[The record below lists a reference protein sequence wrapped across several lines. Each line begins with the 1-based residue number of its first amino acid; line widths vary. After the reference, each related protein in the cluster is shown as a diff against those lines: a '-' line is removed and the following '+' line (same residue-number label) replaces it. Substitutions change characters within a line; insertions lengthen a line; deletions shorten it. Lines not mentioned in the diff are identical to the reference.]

1 MDFLFDYLGFLA
13 RAATI
18 VVAIVIVIGA
28 IASAGH
34 RRAHRPHKPR
44 GHIEVTPLNDVLRD
58 MRHVLEH
65 ALTPHSVYRKQMKA
79 EKAAAKAEEK
89 ARLRALK
96 RERKRPAT
104 EVEVADGGGEPAEAA
119 PDDDAKPA
127 AEQAQSEQAQSEQ
140 AQVEKARRRVFVLD
154 FNGDPAASGVDG
166 LRHEVTAVLAAASN
180 EDEVV
185 VRLHSAGGMVQGY
198 GLGASQLA
206 RIRTRGVNLVVAVD
220 RVAASGGYMMAAVA
234 NTILAAPFALVGS
247 IGVVAQVPNINRLL
261 KKHDVDV
268 ELHTAG
274 RYKRTLTVFGE
285 NTEEARAKFLEELN
299 DIHAMFQEY
308 VGEFRPGL
316 DLEAVSTG
324 EAWAGQ
330 RALDRALVDRLVTS
344 DEYLAGACDE
354 ADVFEVRW
362 VLPQTPIERAMERFS
377 DGAAKVMER
386 LVGAF
391 SRWG

>member
-34 RRAHRPHKPR
+34 RRAHRPHRPR

-89 ARLRALK
+89 ARRKALK
-96 RERKRPAT
+96 RERKQAST
-104 EVEVADGGGEPAEAA
+104 EVQVAEAA
-119 PDDDAKPA
+119 GEAAEAPA
-127 AEQAQSEQAQSEQ
+127 EDGEPTQEQAQDA
-140 AQVEKARRRVFVLD
+140 KRRRVFVLD

-166 LRHEVTAVLAAASN
+166 LRQEVTAVLAAASK

-206 RIRTRGVNLVVAVD
+206 RFRTRGVNLVVAVD

-362 VLPQTPIERAMERFS
+362 VLPQTPLERAMERFS
-377 DGAAKVMER
+377 DGAAKMMER
-386 LVGAF
+386 LVGTF
-391 SRWG
+391 NRWG

>member
-44 GHIEVTPLNDVLRD
+44 GHIEVMPLNDVLRD

-65 ALTPHSVYRKQMKA
+65 ALTPHSEYRKQMKA
-79 EKAAAKAEEK
+79 EKASAKAEEK
-89 ARLRALK
+89 ARRRALK
-96 RERKRPAT
+96 RERKRSSK
-104 EVEVADGGGEPAEAA
+104 EVEVVSEGGSEVAEATPAEDAEPAET
-119 PDDDAKPA
+119 
-127 AEQAQSEQAQSEQ
+127 AQSA
-140 AQVEKARRRVFVLD
+140 KRRRRVFVLD
-154 FNGDPAASGVDG
+154 FDGDRAASGVDG
-166 LRHEVTAVLAAASN
+166 LRHEVTAVLAAASGD
-180 EDEVV
+180 DEVV

-206 RIRTRGVNLVVAVD
+206 RFRTRGVNLVVAVD

-299 DIHAMFQEY
+299 DIHAMFQEF

-386 LVGAF
+386 LAGAF

>member
-1 MDFLFDYLGFLA
+1 MCKTA
-13 RAATI
+13 RAET
-18 VVAIVIVIGA
+18 
-28 IASAGH
+28 
-34 RRAHRPHKPR
+34 
-44 GHIEVTPLNDVLRD
+44 
-58 MRHVLEH
+58 
-65 ALTPHSVYRKQMKA
+65 
-79 EKAAAKAEEK
+79 
-89 ARLRALK
+89 
-96 RERKRPAT
+96 
-104 EVEVADGGGEPAEAA
+104 
-119 PDDDAKPA
+119 AKPA
-127 AEQAQSEQAQSEQ
+127 QGEAQDD
-140 AQVEKARRRVFVLD
+140 KRRRIFVLD
-154 FNGDPAASGVDG
+154 FDGDPAASGVDG
-166 LRHEVTAVLAAASN
+166 LRHEVTAVLAAAGA

-206 RIRTRGVNLVVAVD
+206 RFRTRGVNLVVAVD

-234 NTILAAPFALVGS
+234 DTILAAPFALVGS
-247 IGVVAQVPNINRLL
+247 IGVVAQVPNVNRLL

-299 DIHAMFQEY
+299 DIHAMFQEF
-308 VGEFRPGL
+308 VGEFRPAL

-377 DGAAKVMER
+377 DGTAKVVER
-386 LVGAF
+386 LVGVF
-391 SRWG
+391 GRWG

>member
-1 MDFLFDYLGFLA
+1 MEFLFDYLGFLA
-13 RAATI
+13 KVATI
-18 VVAIVIVIGA
+18 VVAIVVVIGA
-28 IASAGH
+28 IANAGH
-34 RRAHRPHKPR
+34 RRAHRQHKPR
-44 GHIEVTPLNDVLRD
+44 GHIEVTPLNEVLRD

-65 ALTPHSVYRKQMKA
+65 ALTPPAVYRKRMKA

-89 ARLRALK
+89 ARLKALK
-96 RERKRPAT
+96 RERKRPRAAAKDT
-104 EVEVADGGGEPAEAA
+104 AEAA
-119 PDDDAKPA
+119 PAQSPEPA
-127 AEQAQSEQAQSEQ
+127 QGQAQDD
-140 AQVEKARRRVFVLD
+140 KRRRIFVLD
-154 FNGDPAASGVDG
+154 FDGDPAASGVDG
-166 LRHEVTAVLAAASN
+166 LRHEITAVLAAADS
-180 EDEVV
+180 EDEVL

-206 RIRTRGVNLVVAVD
+206 RFRTGGVNLVVAVD

-247 IGVVAQVPNINRLL
+247 IGVVAQVPNVNRLL

-299 DIHAMFQEY
+299 DIHAMFQEF
-308 VGEFRPGL
+308 VGEYRPGL

-377 DGAAKVMER
+377 DGTAKVVER
-386 LVGAF
+386 LTGVFG
-391 SRWG
+391 RWG

>member
-13 RAATI
+13 RVATI
-18 VVAIVIVIGA
+18 VAAIVIVIGA

-34 RRAHRPHKPR
+34 RRSHRQQRPR

-65 ALTPHSVYRKQMKA
+65 ALTPHAEYRKHIKA

-89 ARLRALK
+89 ARRRALK
-96 RERKRPAT
+96 NAQRNPPA
-104 EVEVADGGGEPAEAA
+104 EVEVAAEGAGEAA
-119 PDDDAKPA
+119 SQEGAKPA
-127 AEQAQSEQAQSEQ
+127 GEQAQDD
-140 AQVEKARRRVFVLD
+140 KRRRRIFVLD
-154 FNGDPAASGVDG
+154 FDGDPAASGVES
-166 LRHEVTAVLAAASN
+166 LRHEVTAVLAAAGN
-180 EDEVV
+180 KDEVV

-206 RIRTRGVNLVVAVD
+206 RFRSCGLNLVVAVD

-247 IGVVAQVPNINRLL
+247 IGVVAQVPNVNRLL

-299 DIHAMFQEY
+299 DIHAMFQEF
-308 VGEFRPGL
+308 VGEFRPTL

-330 RALDRALVDRLVTS
+330 RALERALVDRLLTS

-362 VLPQTPIERAMERFS
+362 VLPKTPLERAMERFS
-377 DGAAKVMER
+377 DGTAKVVER
-386 LVGAF
+386 LMGAF

>member
-1 MDFLFDYLGFLA
+1 MEFLFDYLGFLA
-13 RAATI
+13 KVATI
-18 VVAIVIVIGA
+18 VVAIVVVIGA
-28 IASAGH
+28 IASAGQ
-34 RRAHRPHKPR
+34 RRAHRQQRPR

-65 ALTPHSVYRKQMKA
+65 ALTPQAEYRKRMKA

-89 ARLRALK
+89 ARLKALK
-96 RERKRPAT
+96 RERRRPPA
-104 EVEVADGGGEPAEAA
+104 PAETAVGGSA
-119 PDDDAKPA
+119 EALPAQTAKPA
-127 AEQAQSEQAQSEQ
+127 DGEAQGD
-140 AQVEKARRRVFVLD
+140 KRRRIFVLD
-154 FNGDPAASGVDG
+154 FDGDPAASRVDG
-166 LRHEVTAVLAAASN
+166 LRHEVTAVLAAAGS

-206 RIRTRGVNLVVAVD
+206 RFRTRGVNLVVAVD

-247 IGVVAQVPNINRLL
+247 IGVVAQVPNVNRLL

-299 DIHAMFQEY
+299 DIHVMFQEF
-308 VGEFRPGL
+308 VGEFRPAL

-377 DGAAKVMER
+377 DGTAKVVER
-386 LVGAF
+386 LVGLF
-391 SRWG
+391 RRWG

>member
-1 MDFLFDYLGFLA
+1 MEFLFDYLGFLA
-13 RAATI
+13 KVATI
-18 VVAIVIVIGA
+18 VVAIVVVIGA

-34 RRAHRPHKPR
+34 RRAHRQHKPR

-65 ALTPHSVYRKQMKA
+65 ALTPHAEYRKRMKA
-79 EKAAAKAEEK
+79 ERAAAKAEEK
-89 ARLRALK
+89 ARLKALK
-96 RERKRPAT
+96 RERKRPPAP
-104 EVEVADGGGEPAEAA
+104 VEAPAESTAA
-119 PDDDAKPA
+119 TLPAETAKPT
-127 AEQAQSEQAQSEQ
+127 EGQAQGD
-140 AQVEKARRRVFVLD
+140 KRRRIFVID
-154 FNGDPAASGVDG
+154 FDGDPAASGVDG
-166 LRHEVTAVLAAASN
+166 LRHEVTAVLAAAGS

-185 VRLHSAGGMVQGY
+185 VRLQSAGGMVQGY

-206 RIRTRGVNLVVAVD
+206 RFRTSGLNLVVAVD

-247 IGVVAQVPNINRLL
+247 IGVVAQVPNVNRLL

-299 DIHAMFQEY
+299 DIHAMFQEF
-308 VGEFRPGL
+308 VGEFRPAL
-316 DLEAVSTG
+316 DLEVVSTG

-344 DEYLAGACDE
+344 DEYLAGACDQ

-377 DGAAKVMER
+377 DGTAKVVER

>member
-1 MDFLFDYLGFLA
+1 MEFLFDYLGFLA
-13 RAATI
+13 KVATI
-18 VVAIVIVIGA
+18 VVAIVVVIGA
-28 IASAGH
+28 IASVGRRREH
-34 RRAHRPHKPR
+34 RQHKPR
-44 GHIEVTPLNDVLRD
+44 GHIEVTPLNDMLRD

-65 ALTPHSVYRKQMKA
+65 ALTPHAEYRKRMKA

-89 ARLRALK
+89 ARLKALKSDRK
-96 RERKRPAT
+96 RERKRPQAKAET
-104 EVEVADGGGEPAEAA
+104 AAEGTAEALPA
-119 PDDDAKPA
+119 QTAKA
-127 AEQAQSEQAQSEQ
+127 AEGQAQDD
-140 AQVEKARRRVFVLD
+140 KRRRRIFVLD
-154 FNGDPAASGVDG
+154 FDGDPAASGVDG
-166 LRHEVTAVLAAASN
+166 LRHEVTAVLAAAGS

-185 VRLHSAGGMVQGY
+185 VRLQSAGGMVQGY

-206 RIRTRGVNLVVAVD
+206 RFRTSDVNLVVAVD

-247 IGVVAQVPNINRLL
+247 IGVVAQVPNVNRLL

-285 NTEEARAKFLEELN
+285 NTDEARAKFLEELN
-299 DIHAMFQEY
+299 DIHEMFQEF
-308 VGEFRPGL
+308 VGQFRPGL

-330 RALDRALVDRLVTS
+330 RAMDRALVDRLVTS
-344 DEYLAGACDE
+344 DEYLAGACDD

-362 VLPQTPIERAMERFS
+362 VLPQTPIERAVARFS
-377 DGAAKVMER
+377 DGMAKVVER

-391 SRWG
+391 NRWGS

>member
-1 MDFLFDYLGFLA
+1 MEFLFDYLGFLA
-13 RAATI
+13 KVATI
-18 VVAIVIVIGA
+18 VVAIVVVIGA

-34 RRAHRPHKPR
+34 RRAQRQHKPR

-65 ALTPHSVYRKQMKA
+65 ALTPHAEYRKRMKA

-89 ARLRALK
+89 ARLKAWK
-96 RERKRPAT
+96 RERKRLPA
-104 EVEVADGGGEPAEAA
+104 PAEASA
-119 PDDDAKPA
+119 ETKAEVAAEATAEALPAEVAKPA
-127 AEQAQSEQAQSEQ
+127 EGQAQGD
-140 AQVEKARRRVFVLD
+140 KPRRRIFVID
-154 FNGDPAASGVDG
+154 FDGDPAASGVDG
-166 LRHEVTAVLAAASN
+166 LRHEVTAVLAAAGN

-185 VRLHSAGGMVQGY
+185 VRLQSAGGMVQGY

-206 RIRTRGVNLVVAVD
+206 RFRTSGVNLVVAVD
-220 RVAASGGYMMAAVA
+220 KVAASGGYMMAAVA

-247 IGVVAQVPNINRLL
+247 IGVVAQLPNINRLL

-299 DIHAMFQEY
+299 DIHAMFQEF

-377 DGAAKVMER
+377 DATDKVVER
-386 LVGAF
+386 LMGAF

>member
-1 MDFLFDYLGFLA
+1 MEFLFDYLGFLA
-13 RAATI
+13 KVATI
-18 VVAIVIVIGA
+18 VVAIVVVIGA

-34 RRAHRPHKPR
+34 RRAHRQHKPR

-65 ALTPHSVYRKQMKA
+65 ALTPHAEYRKRMKA

-89 ARLRALK
+89 ARLKALK
-96 RERKRPAT
+96 RERKRPPAQ
-104 EVEVADGGGEPAEAA
+104 VEAPAESAAETMPAETAEPAG
-119 PDDDAKPA
+119 
-127 AEQAQSEQAQSEQ
+127 EQAQED
-140 AQVEKARRRVFVLD
+140 KRRRRIFVLD
-154 FNGDPAASGVDG
+154 FDGDPAASGVDG
-166 LRHEVTAVLAAASN
+166 LRNEVTAVLAAAGS

-185 VRLHSAGGMVQGY
+185 VRLQSAGGMVQGY

-206 RIRTRGVNLVVAVD
+206 RFRTGGVNLIVAVD

-247 IGVVAQVPNINRLL
+247 IGVVAQVPNVNRLL

-299 DIHAMFQEY
+299 DIHAMFQEF

-344 DEYLAGACDE
+344 DEYLAGACDD

-377 DGAAKVMER
+377 DGTAKVVER
-386 LVGAF
+386 LMGAF